1 MFDTSEPVTQAKGRI
16 IYKAVFEIGV
26 FKEITLL
33 PCAISVALNLFLPW
47 ISNSCKLFTVV
58 RIVVNCLC
66 VGLMLYYCFVS
77 MCLWENI
84 LERSRQ
90 NKEETKNSHKLDL
103 NHIDQCCFSE
113 VTLHDD
119 RKKSSLS
126 TSTSWA
132 VTEMFFFNIL
142 NIIAAYQVF
151 YFSLVGTIIPS
162 QQTDTWE
169 KPAPE
174 MSIQY
179 KV

>member
-1 MFDTSEPVTQAKGRI
+1 MVQASKQWAVPYALWVVDKSHEFSSKLKQWEKHLSKKRSEISKPKMFDTSEPVAWAKGRI

-119 RKKSSLS
+119 RKNL
-126 TSTSWA
+126 
-132 VTEMFFFNIL
+132 L
-142 NIIAAYQVF
+142 
-151 YFSLVGTIIPS
+151 
-162 QQTDTWE
+162 
-169 KPAPE
+169 
-174 MSIQY
+174 
-179 KV
+179 